1 MNTLIL
7 ILIFFILT
15 ILITILCVMDIVL
28 YITTVTKYGPQ
39 GRSWPMS
46 GLYVALFPK
55 KNK

>member
-46 GLYVALFPK
+46 GFYVALFPK